1 LRAGN
6 EKNTDEAAD
15 TVGCCSLRVEHIKLH
30 PPNKVEFDFLG
41 KDSMRYNNTVEV
53 DKLGYE
59 NFGKFIAK
67 PKKPTDDVFDCLT
80 TSTLNK
86 YLSTL
91 MPGLTAK
98 VFRTFNASFCMQ
110 RELEKWDAK
119 KNKNATSE
127 EKLVFFNATSVQVA
141 ILCNHQRT
149 VSKTHDAQMGKIDDQ
164 IAEDEGYVKDLKGWA
179 KQFKKGVTPEKKED
193 KKKPKKKKGDESSEE
208 EEVDKRPIPKS
219 EEACLKKIESLEN
232 RIKKAKLK
240 KQDKDNLK
248 EVSTSTSKVNYIDP
262 RITIAW
268 CKKVDLDTSRVFTK
282 TLREKFGWAYR
293 AVEEDEEFAF

>member
-1 LRAGN
+1 
-6 EKNTDEAAD
+6 
-15 TVGCCSLRVEHIKLH
+15 
-30 PPNKVEFDFLG
+30 
-41 KDSMRYNNTVEV
+41 MRYNNTVEV
-53 DKLGYE
+53 DKLVYE
-59 NFGKFIAK
+59 NFGRFTAK
-67 PKKPTDDVFDCLT
+67 PKKADDDVFDCLT

-98 VFRTFNASFCMQ
+98 VFRTFNASYCMQ
-110 RELEKWDAK
+110 RELEKWDQK

-127 EKLVFFNATSVQVA
+127 EKLLFFNATSVQVA

-149 VSKTHDAQMGKIDDQ
+149 VSKTHEAQMGKIDVQ
-164 IAEDEGYVKDLKGWA
+164 IAEDEAYIKDLKGWA
-179 KQFKKGVTPEKKED
+179 KQFKKGVTPTKEE
-193 KKKPKKKKGDESSEE
+193 KKKPKKKKDEESSE

-219 EEACLKKIESLEN
+219 EEACLKKIESLETK
-232 RIKKAKLK
+232 IKKAKLR

-268 CKKVDLDTSRVFTK
+268 CKKVDLETSKVFTK

-293 AVEEDEEFAF
+293 AVEEDEDFHF